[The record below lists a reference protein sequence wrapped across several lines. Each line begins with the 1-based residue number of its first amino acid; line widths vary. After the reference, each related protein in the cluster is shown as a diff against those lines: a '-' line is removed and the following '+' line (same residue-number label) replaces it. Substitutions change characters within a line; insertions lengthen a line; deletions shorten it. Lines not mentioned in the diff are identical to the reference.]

1 MRKPCFIAEVKTMSP
16 WGWATEASWQCLLE
30 RAIQLGDWVA
40 VHTDPAWGG
49 SFELL
54 REARALVRHKPLVA
68 KGVHSTDN
76 DVARAFEC
84 GADYVLV
91 VGRVPK
97 VQPHRCLIEP
107 TDVDMFYRLP
117 KGTMAVWNSRDLAT
131 GGLKTETFEDARAAW
146 AGWLCQAS
154 NITSPAGIHPSA
166 DAFLVGTALSTW
178 GRS

>member
-1 MRKPCFIAEVKTMSP
+1 MAKPLFIAEVKTMSP
-16 WGWATEASWQCLLE
+16 WGWATEMSWRALLE

-54 REARALVRHKPLVA
+54 REARALVPQPLVA
-68 KGVHSTDN
+68 KGIHSTDN

-107 TDVDMFYRLP
+107 TDVSMLYRLP
-117 KGTMAVWNSRDLAT
+117 KGTKAVWNSRDLAT
-131 GGLKTETFEDARAAW
+131 GGLKAETFEHARAAW

-154 NITSPAGIHPSA
+154 NLRAMADVRPSA
-166 DAFLVGTALSTW
+166 DAFLVGTALADW
-178 GRS
+178 RS